1 MNATQ
6 SRSTAARLIAGSGQ
20 TLTLTRRSAGAYSP
34 TTGATIT
41 ETTQT
46 VTGVILP
53 FSTGLRKMGSGN
65 IVEGDMQLLLSA
77 INTTGG
83 TLTPPVVDDRITAG
97 GKVYTITDIAP
108 LSPSGT
114 DIMYECTIRGAA

>member
-1 MNATQ
+1 MSTTQ
-6 SRSTAARLIAGSGQ
+6 SRATAARLIAGNGQ
-20 TLTLTRRSAGAYSP
+20 SLTLTRRSAGAYSP
-34 TTGATIT
+34 STGATIT

-53 FSTGLRKMGSGN
+53 FSQGLRKMGGTN

-83 TLTPPVVDDRITAG
+83 VLTPPVVDDRITAG
-97 GKVYTITDIAP
+97 SKIYTITDIAP
-108 LSPSGT
+108 LSPSGV